1 MELFITAHLTF
12 VGSVQGVDKGVKAGT
27 DEAQREVAMFALHYL
42 LYLYRSLEIE
52 PGRQNEAEPPEL
64 YVALV
69 VGGVEFNLHNNS
81 YCRNK
86 NPKRQALKERNLLA
100 DFRFHVPVHNH
111 VLTLKPSTMT
121 LWLAMSA
128 AVMGDSS
135 ALKSTLKSVM
145 YMLMT
150 CSLAAAAILRT
161 SGRMAL

>member
-111 VLTLKPSTMT
+111 DLLPRPDF
-121 LWLAMSA
+121 LQP
-128 AVMGDSS
+128 
-135 ALKSTLKSVM
+135 
-145 YMLMT
+145 
-150 CSLAAAAILRT
+150 LRL
-161 SGRMAL
+161 RAHERHL